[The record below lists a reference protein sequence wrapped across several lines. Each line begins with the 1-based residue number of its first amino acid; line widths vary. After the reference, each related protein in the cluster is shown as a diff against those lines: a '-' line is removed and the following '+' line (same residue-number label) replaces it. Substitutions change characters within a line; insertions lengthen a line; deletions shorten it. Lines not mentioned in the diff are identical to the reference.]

1 MYRYLLR
8 KKGYCVLFAALLVA
22 NCVAGPLFSLVMSA
36 LVDCAGKNA
45 EVLFRTLLG
54 GIGYAVIY
62 NLVALSYRCMKT
74 WILTDARYF
83 LKRDIFAALMNRS
96 VADFDAGSSAE
107 YMNELSNNLN
117 QFENV
122 YWGNHL
128 HLFECLMSFIAAAAI
143 CISLQPLLLVLMLFL
158 ALLSMGVTRLTTSPL
173 EKSMENFAKSAEAYT
188 GEIRDDFAG
197 FRLIRSYGILP
208 LILRKH
214 DNKNRAMETANRQN
228 INCRMVCAYAGNFV
242 GLLSTVLV
250 MAMASYFSLKGM
262 FSAGMVIAFG
272 HLIGQII
279 SPIESMPSIVANF
292 RASRPLEKR
301 FRHLLGENITS
312 RNLLTQTDKNDS
324 MEKGLS
330 REKARPTK
338 EELSRENALSRRKAH
353 ATKDADIPKANGFR
367 EEIILDKLS
376 FRYGENINVGHPMGQ
391 NHPMGQRH
399 PMEKD
404 PSMEENRSMENT
416 PPMQETFSREVLRNL
431 SFRFRAGKHYAVI
444 GKSGCGK
451 STLLSLLL
459 GYYPNYSGS
468 IRYDGVELRELTR
481 EYLGNTVAYVS
492 QDTFLFQ
499 DTIQNNITLYH
510 EEYTPQEI
518 EAALEQAGLKE
529 LVDSLP
535 EGLSAMVE
543 ENGKNFSGGEKQRL
557 SLARALLR
565 KSRVLLLDEFTAN
578 LDKETAEKIEA
589 QVMGLKDCLII
600 TVTHRLT
607 PDMLSRYDGILDL
620 TQAGNGAV

>member
-8 KKGYCVLFAALLVA
+8 KKGYCLLFAALLVTNGA
-22 NCVAGPLFSLVMSA
+22 AGPLFSLVMSA

-62 NLVALSYRCMKT
+62 NLLALSYRCMKT
-74 WILTDARYF
+74 WILTDARYS

-122 YWGNHL
+122 YWSNHL
-128 HLFECLMSFIAAAAI
+128 HLFECLISFIAAAAI

-173 EKSMENFAKSAEAYT
+173 EKSMESFAESAKAYT

-262 FSAGMVIAFG
+262 FSVGMVIAFG

-312 RNLLTQTDKNDS
+312 RNLLIQT
-324 MEKGLS
+324 LS
-330 REKARPTK
+330 
-338 EELSRENALSRRKAH
+338 
-353 ATKDADIPKANGFR
+353 TKDADIPKANGFR

-376 FRYGENINVGHPMGQ
+376 FRY
-391 NHPMGQRH
+391 
-399 PMEKD
+399 
-404 PSMEENRSMENT
+404 
-416 PPMQETFSREVLRNL
+416 ETLSREVLRNL
-431 SFRFRAGKHYAVI
+431 SFRFRTGKHYAVI

-481 EYLGNTVAYVS
+481 EYLGKTVAYVS

-543 ENGKNFSGGEKQRL
+543 ENGKNFSGGEKQRF

-578 LDKETAEKIEA
+578 VDKETAEKIEE

-607 PDMLSRYDGILDL
+607 PDMRSRYDGILDL
-620 TQAGNGAV
+620 TQAGNGAVL

>member
-8 KKGYCVLFAALLVA
+8 KKGYCLLFAALLVTNGA
-22 NCVAGPLFSLVMSA
+22 AGPLFSLVMSS

-45 EVLFRTLLG
+45 EVLYRTLLG

-62 NLVALSYRCMKT
+62 NLLALSYRCMKT
-74 WILTDARYF
+74 WILTDARYS

-122 YWGNHL
+122 YWSNHL
-128 HLFECLMSFIAAAAI
+128 HLFECLISFIAAAAI

-173 EKSMENFAKSAEAYT
+173 EKSMESFAESAKAYT

-262 FSAGMVIAFG
+262 FSVGMVIAFG

-312 RNLLTQTDKNDS
+312 RNLLIQT
-324 MEKGLS
+324 LS
-330 REKARPTK
+330 
-338 EELSRENALSRRKAH
+338 
-353 ATKDADIPKANGFR
+353 TKDADIPKANGFR

-376 FRYGENINVGHPMGQ
+376 FRY
-391 NHPMGQRH
+391 
-399 PMEKD
+399 
-404 PSMEENRSMENT
+404 
-416 PPMQETFSREVLRNL
+416 ETLSREFLRNL
-431 SFRFRAGKHYAVI
+431 SFRFRTGKHYAVI

-459 GYYPNYSGS
+459 GHYPNYSGS

-578 LDKETAEKIEA
+578 LDKETAEKIEE

>member
-1 MYRYLLR
+1 MHMYRYLLR

-62 NLVALSYRCMKT
+62 NLLALSYRCMKT
-74 WILTDARYF
+74 WILTDARYS

-122 YWGNHL
+122 YWSNHL

-173 EKSMENFAKSAEAYT
+173 EKSMESFAESAKAYT

-312 RNLLTQTDKNDS
+312 RNLLIQT
-324 MEKGLS
+324 LS
-330 REKARPTK
+330 
-338 EELSRENALSRRKAH
+338 
-353 ATKDADIPKANGFR
+353 TKDADIPKANGFR

-376 FRYGENINVGHPMGQ
+376 FRY
-391 NHPMGQRH
+391 
-399 PMEKD
+399 
-404 PSMEENRSMENT
+404 
-416 PPMQETFSREVLRNL
+416 ETLSREVLRNL
-431 SFRFRAGKHYAVI
+431 SFRFRTGKHYAVI

-459 GYYPNYSGS
+459 GHYPNYSGS

-518 EAALEQAGLKE
+518 EAALEQAGLKG

-543 ENGKNFSGGEKQRL
+543 ENGKNFSGGEKQRF

-578 LDKETAEKIEA
+578 LDKETAEKIEE

-607 PDMLSRYDGILDL
+607 PDMHSRYDGILDL
-620 TQAGNGAV
+620 TQTGNGAVL

>member
-62 NLVALSYRCMKT
+62 NLLALSYRCMKT

-173 EKSMENFAKSAEAYT
+173 EKSMESFAKSAESYT

-312 RNLLTQTDKNDS
+312 RNLLIQT
-324 MEKGLS
+324 LS
-330 REKARPTK
+330 
-338 EELSRENALSRRKAH
+338 
-353 ATKDADIPKANGFR
+353 TKDADIPKANGFR

-376 FRYGENINVGHPMGQ
+376 FRY
-391 NHPMGQRH
+391 
-399 PMEKD
+399 
-404 PSMEENRSMENT
+404 
-416 PPMQETFSREVLRNL
+416 ETLSREVLRNL
-431 SFRFRAGKHYAVI
+431 SFRFRTGKHYAVI

-459 GYYPNYSGS
+459 GHYPNYSGS

-518 EAALEQAGLKE
+518 EAVLEQAGLKG

-543 ENGKNFSGGEKQRL
+543 ENGKNFSGGEKQRF

-578 LDKETAEKIEA
+578 LDKETAEKIEE

-607 PDMLSRYDGILDL
+607 PDMHSRYDGILDL
-620 TQAGNGAV
+620 TQTGNGAVL

>member
-8 KKGYCVLFAALLVA
+8 KKGYCLLFAALLVT

-62 NLVALSYRCMKT
+62 NLLALSYRCMKT

-122 YWGNHL
+122 YWVNHL

-173 EKSMENFAKSAEAYT
+173 EKSMESFAKSAESYT

-262 FSAGMVIAFG
+262 FSAGTVIAFG

-312 RNLLTQTDKNDS
+312 RNLLIQT
-324 MEKGLS
+324 LS
-330 REKARPTK
+330 
-338 EELSRENALSRRKAH
+338 
-353 ATKDADIPKANGFR
+353 TKDADIPKANGFR

-376 FRYGENINVGHPMGQ
+376 FRY
-391 NHPMGQRH
+391 
-399 PMEKD
+399 
-404 PSMEENRSMENT
+404 
-416 PPMQETFSREVLRNL
+416 ETLSREVLRNL
-431 SFRFRAGKHYAVI
+431 SFRFRTGKHYAVI

-459 GYYPNYSGS
+459 GHYPNYSGS

-518 EAALEQAGLKE
+518 EAVLEQAGLKG

-543 ENGKNFSGGEKQRL
+543 ENGKNFSGGEKQRF

>member
-1 MYRYLLR
+1 MHMYRYLLR
-8 KKGYCVLFAALLVA
+8 KKGYCLLFAALLVTNGA
-22 NCVAGPLFSLVMSA
+22 AGPLFSLVMSA

-62 NLVALSYRCMKT
+62 NLLALSYRCMKT
-74 WILTDARYF
+74 WILTDARYS
-83 LKRDIFAALMNRS
+83 LKRDIFVALMNRS

-122 YWGNHL
+122 YWSNHL
-128 HLFECLMSFIAAAAI
+128 HLFECLISFIAAAAI

-158 ALLSMGVTRLTTSPL
+158 TLLSMGVTRLTTSPL
-173 EKSMENFAKSAEAYT
+173 EKSMESFAESAKAYT

-312 RNLLTQTDKNDS
+312 RNLLIQT
-324 MEKGLS
+324 LS
-330 REKARPTK
+330 
-338 EELSRENALSRRKAH
+338 
-353 ATKDADIPKANGFR
+353 TKDADIPKANGFR

-376 FRYGENINVGHPMGQ
+376 FRY
-391 NHPMGQRH
+391 
-399 PMEKD
+399 
-404 PSMEENRSMENT
+404 
-416 PPMQETFSREVLRNL
+416 ETLSREVLRNL
-431 SFRFRAGKHYAVI
+431 SFRFRTGKHYAVI

-459 GYYPNYSGS
+459 GHYPNYSGS

-518 EAALEQAGLKE
+518 EAVLEQAGLKG

-543 ENGKNFSGGEKQRL
+543 ENGKNFSGGEKQRF

-578 LDKETAEKIEA
+578 LDKETAEKIEE

-607 PDMLSRYDGILDL
+607 PDVHSRYDGILDL
-620 TQAGNGAV
+620 TQTGNGAVL

>member
-8 KKGYCVLFAALLVA
+8 KKGYCLLFAALLVTNGA
-22 NCVAGPLFSLVMSA
+22 AGPLFSLVMSA

-62 NLVALSYRCMKT
+62 NLLALSYRCMKT

-173 EKSMENFAKSAEAYT
+173 EKSMESFAKSAESYT

-262 FSAGMVIAFG
+262 FSAGTVIAFG

-312 RNLLTQTDKNDS
+312 RNLLIQT
-324 MEKGLS
+324 LS
-330 REKARPTK
+330 
-338 EELSRENALSRRKAH
+338 
-353 ATKDADIPKANGFR
+353 TKDADIPKANGFR

-376 FRYGENINVGHPMGQ
+376 FRY
-391 NHPMGQRH
+391 
-399 PMEKD
+399 
-404 PSMEENRSMENT
+404 
-416 PPMQETFSREVLRNL
+416 ETLSREVLRNL
-431 SFRFRAGKHYAVI
+431 SFRFRTGKHYAVI

-459 GYYPNYSGS
+459 GHYPNYSGS

-518 EAALEQAGLKE
+518 EAVLEQAGLKG

-543 ENGKNFSGGEKQRL
+543 ENGKNFSGGEKQRF

-578 LDKETAEKIEA
+578 LDKETAEKIEE

-607 PDMLSRYDGILDL
+607 PDMRSRYDGILDL
-620 TQAGNGAV
+620 TQAGNGAVL

>member
-8 KKGYCVLFAALLVA
+8 KKGYCVLSAALLVA

-36 LVDCAGKNA
+36 LVDCTGKNA

-74 WILTDARYF
+74 WILTDARYS
-83 LKRDIFAALMNRS
+83 LKRDIFTALMNRS
-96 VADFDAGSSAE
+96 VADFDAGNSAE

-173 EKSMENFAKSAEAYT
+173 EKSMEGFAKNAEAYT

-312 RNLLTQTDKNDS
+312 RNLLPRTDKNDS
-324 MEKGLS
+324 MEKELS

-353 ATKDADIPKANGFR
+353 DTKEADIPKANGFR
-367 EEIILDKLS
+367 EEIILDRLS
-376 FRYGENINVGHPMGQ
+376 FRYGENINEEDTMEQ
-391 NHPMGQRH
+391 NP
-399 PMEKD
+399 PME
-404 PSMEENRSMENT
+404 
-416 PPMQETFSREVLRNL
+416 ETLSREVLRNL
-431 SFRFRAGKHYAVI
+431 SFRFRTGKHYAVI

-543 ENGKNFSGGEKQRL
+543 ENGKNFSGGEKQRF

-578 LDKETAEKIEA
+578 LDKETAEKIEE

-620 TQAGNGAV
+620 TRTGNGAVL